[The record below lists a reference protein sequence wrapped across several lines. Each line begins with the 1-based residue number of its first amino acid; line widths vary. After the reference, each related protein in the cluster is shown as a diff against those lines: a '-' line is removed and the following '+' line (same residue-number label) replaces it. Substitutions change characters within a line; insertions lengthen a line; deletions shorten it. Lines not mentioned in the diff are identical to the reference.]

1 MKYIVFHLRTGPRNP
16 WRLRFPRE
24 SVSAHTLPACSAN
37 DMAPVN
43 LSPMELAIGRDKL
56 VTLVAESNSNVWLA
70 ESNTGTPS
78 APK

>member
-1 MKYIVFHLRTGPRNP
+1 
-16 WRLRFPRE
+16 
-24 SVSAHTLPACSAN
+24 
-37 DMAPVN
+37 MAPVN
-43 LSPMELAIGRDKL
+43 LSPMELAVGRDKL